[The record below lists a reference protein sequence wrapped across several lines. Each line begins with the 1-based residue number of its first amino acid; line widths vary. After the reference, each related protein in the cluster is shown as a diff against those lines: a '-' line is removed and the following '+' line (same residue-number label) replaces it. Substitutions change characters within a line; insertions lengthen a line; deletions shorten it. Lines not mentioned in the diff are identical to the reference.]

1 MLDARGRWK
10 ALQSRGVSA
19 ATLSPAFSKDSTKPL
34 RSLSCRLS
42 PSANAKLL
50 DCLGRWYVEADV
62 PLTDLRRIISAEFA
76 PRGVNTAMVYG
87 LNAVSGKYGHSEED
101 LIEFLDACAA
111 VGFKIW

>member
-1 MLDARGRWK
+1 MPWVFSALGASDAE
-10 ALQSRGVSA
+10 
-19 ATLSPAFSKDSTKPL
+19 
-34 RSLSCRLS
+34 
-42 PSANAKLL
+42 LL

-62 PLTDLRRIISAEFA
+62 PLTDLRRIVAAEFA
-76 PRGVNTAMVYG
+76 PRGVNAAMVYG